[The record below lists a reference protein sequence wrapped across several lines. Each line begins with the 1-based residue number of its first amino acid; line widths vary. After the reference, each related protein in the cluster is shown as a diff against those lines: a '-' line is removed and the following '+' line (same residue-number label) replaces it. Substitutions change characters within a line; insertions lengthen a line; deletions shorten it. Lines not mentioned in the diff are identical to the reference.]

1 MIPAFINTTAM
12 LVSPLEGG
20 ASALQW
26 DLSATMV
33 VVFLSAFLLTQ
44 KITSMQSYVARSQT
58 AEAKS
63 PPSVPFA
70 IPGVGTLLSFDTKKF
85 YTKMI

>member
-1 MIPAFINTTAM
+1 M
-12 LVSPLEGG
+12 LVSLLEDG

-26 DLSATMV
+26 DLSVTMV
-33 VVFLSAFLLTQ
+33 VVFLSAFVLTQ
-44 KITSMQSYVARSQT
+44 KITSIQSYVARSQT
-58 AEAKS
+58 GEAKS

-70 IPGVGTLLSFDTKKF
+70 IPGAGTLLSFDTKEF

>member
-1 MIPAFINTTAM
+1 MIPVFTNTTAM
-12 LVSPLEGG
+12 LVSLLEGG

-44 KITSMQSYVARSQT
+44 KITSIQSYVARSQT
-58 AEAKS
+58 GEAKS
-63 PPSVPFA
+63 PPIMPFA
-70 IPGVGTLLSFDTKKF
+70 IPGVGAPLSFDTEEF